1 MVAKSHKAMSIGT
14 SVLVVDVSDD
24 ALQDKQTPTALER
37 NMRQQLSSPNH
48 IQRYRFHGGTVNRSR
63 HDKQTKAGCVN
74 NLCVQFGS
82 VQFILQLKR
91 QTCAQLKLIGYSP
104 VSRSSTLYSQH
115 SISRHVTFISH
126 SSMQHRTWS
135 VSISTFYSIAFTCR
149 YIRHTAL
156 SIQYTNA

>member
-1 MVAKSHKAMSIGT
+1 MSPNLSLCGITLVNAAMAAKSHKAMSIGT

-48 IQRYRFHGGTVNRSR
+48 IRRYRFHGGTVNRSR

-104 VSRSSTLYSQH
+104 VSRSSTLYTLQSTLYLSTRNFH
-115 SISRHVTFISH
+115 LSLIHAV
-126 SSMQHRTWS
+126 RT
-135 VSISTFYSIAFTCR
+135 
-149 YIRHTAL
+149 
-156 SIQYTNA
+156 